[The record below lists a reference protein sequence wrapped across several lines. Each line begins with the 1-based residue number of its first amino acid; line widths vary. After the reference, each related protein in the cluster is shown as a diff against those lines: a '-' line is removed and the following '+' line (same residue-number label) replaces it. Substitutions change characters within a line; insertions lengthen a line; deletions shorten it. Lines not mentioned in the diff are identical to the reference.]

1 MITLWVKSFY
11 PTTIYKLLIVF
22 LSQKEEYNL
31 NLLNTKVESNK
42 KSFQNM
48 VNHKKTR
55 EIKENKR
62 KKP

>member
-1 MITLWVKSFY
+1 MKSFD

-31 NLLNTKVESNK
+31 NLLNTKVKSNK

-55 EIKENKR
+55 EIEENKR